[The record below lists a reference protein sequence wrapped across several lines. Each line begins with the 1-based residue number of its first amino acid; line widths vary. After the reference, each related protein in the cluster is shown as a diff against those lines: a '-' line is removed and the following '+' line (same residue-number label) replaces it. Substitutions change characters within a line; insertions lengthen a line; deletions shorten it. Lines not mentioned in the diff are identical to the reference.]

1 MTAEANYRL
10 LLEIDANRRFMLLAY
25 RSNPRLLARAEP
37 ELRALLEEVP
47 AAASAVSQRLTF
59 AAVKGVRSEDAP

>member
-1 MTAEANYRL
+1 
-10 LLEIDANRRFMLLAY
+10 MLLAY